1 MTDQKA
7 RAHIN
12 GAFALWWE
20 RSTRE
25 WSLDL
30 SMLPTAGVTLAP
42 PPGSSDRTHIPSKPS
57 AIFTARA
64 NKTKSDNPLLLV
76 LRWVVDAA
84 PLGVQLS
91 PAAKNDVSVAP
102 RKMNRGRSPR

>member
-30 SMLPTAGVTLAP
+30 SMLTTAGVTLAP
-42 PPGSSDRTHIPSKPS
+42 AARFLRPHPHPEQTLRNLHRPS
-57 AIFTARA
+57 
-64 NKTKSDNPLLLV
+64 
-76 LRWVVDAA
+76 
-84 PLGVQLS
+84 
-91 PAAKNDVSVAP
+91 
-102 RKMNRGRSPR
+102 